1 MIEID
6 LRGLVNE
13 NIALVNPKNGKS
25 VAIGCVEKVIRNSQH
40 QQIIYLYNNKTKYL
54 FKNYLIQYLIL

>member
-6 LRGLVNE
+6 LKNLVNE
-13 NIALVNPKNGKS
+13 NIALVNPKNGKN
-25 VAIGCVEKVIRNSQH
+25 VAIGCVEKVERDSLD
-40 QQIIYLYNNKTKYL
+40 QQIIYLYNNKRKYL